1 MSNVLFSPLPLHE
14 RYDLK
19 GSILGRVTKEPSD
32 FRKSELVMKDLDL
45 LSSGAKL
52 CMPPRA
58 YKETEGRLERDV
70 AFLRSIGV
78 MDYSLLVG
86 IHFRGQGIPG
96 FNRLLNLIARHK
108 NRAIFGR
115 RRAFYH
121 LGIIDFLQPYNTKKW
136 LETKYKSKVLF
147 QEERAISS
155 VDPGLYA
162 DRFLAF
168 VMGIIQPGD

>member
-121 LGIIDFLQPYNTKKW
+121 LGIIDFLQPVRRGGQNRIHRRPSRRRW
-136 LETKYKSKVLF
+136 PPPETPPLL
-147 QEERAISS
+147 QCHR
-155 VDPGLYA
+155 
-162 DRFLAF
+162 RR
-168 VMGIIQPGD
+168 QPPAMCPWPPPMP

>member
-86 IHFRGQGIPG
+86 IHFRGQVRVRNGADSAPS
-96 FNRLLNLIARHK
+96 H
-108 NRAIFGR
+108 
-115 RRAFYH
+115 H
-121 LGIIDFLQPYNTKKW
+121 QPPLTSTSRPYPANDHPP
-136 LETKYKSKVLF
+136 
-147 QEERAISS
+147 RN
-155 VDPGLYA
+155 D
-162 DRFLAF
+162 
-168 VMGIIQPGD
+168 